1 MEPVQPN
8 TGTRMAGTSQIETHQ
23 TAAVAKRNRQFRAV
37 INQVLLQLFLLFVAF
52 IVLFPVMW
60 IVSMAVDPR
69 GVARPTDLTLIP
81 ANATLDAFT
90 KLLTQPFSNVL
101 PLYFGDM
108 LMNSLFIALGVSL
121 FTVVLGSSAAYA
133 FSRFRF
139 RGREGGM
146 LVFILLLLLPSTGL
160 VIPLY
165 VLFTAVPIAP
175 GLAEFFP
182 AFFSG
187 VLVAG
192 AAYIAYTVVRSYAL
206 PSPERRFNPTPAMV
220 AGFMV
225 VALLLVSLA
234 TWWIMFTRAP
244 IYNEA
249 FLTPIGQ
256 IQDEFRA
263 AAADVTQREGSV
275 AQRFATADRRDRNAL
290 RDEAVA
296 QAIAALESRLAGVE
310 DAGAI
315 APILQDEIAARQAQG
330 DASSDAYLA
339 WLLDAQPV
347 LESDGAAAF
356 RDNLSAAVAQF
367 QEVASGTRSGAD
379 SARASAEEAAAN
391 LENARAQLAVAQAAS
406 DNEAQSLIT
415 ERNNALLALAP
426 YALLTWAIGLGV
438 GALVWALTAAL
449 HGVIEPQRLI
459 FYLLLFIMSALLV
472 MVTYQTWEWRM
483 GLAGTR
489 TQSLRTTLLG
499 LALAFAAGG
508 FPFAIWNLKGYF
520 DTIPKEIEEAARI
533 DGAGRL
539 QTFFVVMIP
548 LSLPAFAIVIL
559 FSFMNGWT
567 EFILSWIFLTGQTQ
581 NYTLAMALA
590 TMTGGANTA
599 PPDMQKFAAMAILIS
614 LPILVLFF
622 VFQKWMVSGLSLG
635 GVKG

>member
-37 INQVLLQLFLLFVAF
+37 FSQVLLQLFLLFVAL

-165 VLFTAVPIAP
+165 VLFSSVPVAP

-192 AAYIAYTVVRSYAL
+192 AAYIAYAVVRSYAQ
-206 PSPERRFNPTPAMV
+206 PNPERRFNPTPAVV

-244 IYNEA
+244 LYNDA
-249 FLTPIGQ
+249 FLTPIGE

-263 AAADVTQREGSV
+263 TAADVSQREGSV
-275 AQRFATADRRDRNAL
+275 AQRFATVERRERNAV
-290 RDEAVA
+290 RDEEVA
-296 QAIAALESRLAGVE
+296 QAIAALENRVASAD
-310 DAGAI
+310 DAAI
-315 APILQDEIAARQAQG
+315 GPIVQDEIAARQAQG
-330 DASSDAYLA
+330 DASNDAYLA
-339 WLLDAQPV
+339 WLLEAQPA
-347 LESDGAAAF
+347 LESEGAAAF
-356 RDNLSAAVAQF
+356 RDNLSGAAAQF
-367 QEVASGTRSGAD
+367 QEVAAGTRSGAD
-379 SARASAEEAAAN
+379 SARASAEEAAVN

-406 DNEAQSLIT
+406 DNEAQALIT
-415 ERNNALLALAP
+415 ERNNAFLALVP
-426 YALLTWAIGLGV
+426 YALLTWVIGLGV
-438 GALVWALTAAL
+438 GALVWMLTAAL

-483 GLAGTR
+483 ALAGTR

-614 LPILVLFF
+614 LPILILFF